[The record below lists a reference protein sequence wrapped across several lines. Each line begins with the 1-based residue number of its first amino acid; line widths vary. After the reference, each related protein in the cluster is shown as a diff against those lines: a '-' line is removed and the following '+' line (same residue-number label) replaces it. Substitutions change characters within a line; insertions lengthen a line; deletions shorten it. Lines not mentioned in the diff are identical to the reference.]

1 MLAGQ
6 PILMVAMAMVIV
18 AKAVSARLGKLV
30 PMARVP
36 AILQQLLTM
45 GLAVHHRQL
54 VLSAAVVAR
63 ILIPAVEHVAA
74 QLVRHAK
81 VEPALVF
88 LLKFGITSPA
98 KHQPPVLLSDIVAA
112 LPQMVLVET

>member
-1 MLAGQ
+1 
-6 PILMVAMAMVIV
+6 MVAMAMLIV

-63 ILIPAVEHVAA
+63 ILIPAVEHAT
-74 QLVRHAK
+74 AK
-81 VEPALVF
+81 VVKHAQAAPAFVL
-88 LLKFGITSPA
+88 LLKSP
-98 KHQPPVLLSDIVAA
+98 
-112 LPQMVLVET
+112 T

>member
-1 MLAGQ
+1 VLAGQ

-63 ILIPAVEHVAA
+63 ILIPVVERVIVQMVKHAQAA
-74 QLVRHAK
+74 
-81 VEPALVF
+81 PAFVL
-88 LLKFGITSPA
+88 LLKSP
-98 KHQPPVLLSDIVAA
+98 
-112 LPQMVLVET
+112 T